1 MASGFLKLL
10 RKSPAARFIAA
21 LQNPQA
27 PNPTAS
33 LIFSQTCL
41 IEPTDPTPFLGS
53 HKAENLTHSEFSRI
67 YPSFPFA
74 FYLNPFCSTLSVPSE
89 AEDAALG
96 DCGTVW
102 ADSVKKKRKRK
113 MNKHKY
119 QKLRKRLGRQT

>member
-1 MASGFLKLL
+1 MASGFHKLL

-21 LQNPQA
+21 LQNPHA

-33 LIFSQTCL
+33 LIFSQTR

-53 HKAENLTHSEFSRI
+53 SKAENLTHSEFSRI
-67 YPSFPFA
+67 YPSFPFG
-74 FYLNPFCSTLSVPSE
+74 FYLNPICSSLSVPSE

-119 QKLRKRLGRQT
+119 QKLRRRLRRQT